1 MEYVKTWNDFYDPYG
16 IKDEGFKPT
25 YCDKIWNVYM
35 TEMLGGSIKEPI
47 KFVTEGAKICVPIL
61 LVVPRGSKEENTFAS
76 MIHFG
81 SFEPFNAM
89 QKNTEE
95 EKELVSKVYMEC
107 IVNIMNFF
115 INMVSDGIS
124 LAKLRNVKA
133 NIYIMLGC
141 ELGNTYFIQNYLNTI
156 NSEHLNIIYHDSF
169 KTCNYEFGHNSIAKT
184 TVFPDG
190 SVEFYISRYNYHTIE
205 GRMLYHKHKT
215 NALFDGTFHSY
226 FYLISNLV
234 SKLKNKNDEIICV
247 PVGLHPLDQEFLT
260 LDMDNDEGFLN
271 HKRRNFVETLLNRV
285 LLFKR
290 SYLMS
295 LCVKGAIIDGKGAI
309 IDGNGF
315 LDDQQS
321 LSKNDA
327 SCVKEFTR

>member
-61 LVVPRGSKEENTFAS
+61 LVVPPGIKGENTFAS

-89 QKNTEE
+89 PKDTEE
-95 EKELVSKVYMEC
+95 EKDHVSKVYMEC
-107 IVNIMNFF
+107 IFNIMNFF
-115 INMVSDGIS
+115 INMVNDGIS

-141 ELGNTYFIQNYLNTI
+141 EFGNTYFIQNYLDTI
-156 NSEHLNIIYHDSF
+156 NSENLNIIYHDSF
-169 KTCNYEFGHNSIAKT
+169 KTCNYQFGHNSIAKT

-190 SVEFYISRYNYHTIE
+190 SVEFYITRYNYRISE

-215 NALFDGTFHSY
+215 STLLDGTFHPC
-226 FYLISNLV
+226 FYLV
-234 SKLKNKNDEIICV
+234 SKLNNNNDEIICV
-247 PVGLHPLDQEFLT
+247 PIGLHPLDQEFLI
-260 LDMDNDEGFLN
+260 LDMDNDEGVLN
-271 HKRRNFVETLLNRV
+271 YKRRDFAENLLNRI

-290 SYLMS
+290 SYLLS
-295 LCVKGAIIDGKGAI
+295 LCLKSTIDASLV
-309 IDGNGF
+309 N
-315 LDDQQS
+315 DQQS
-321 LSKNDA
+321 L
-327 SCVKEFTR
+327 